1 MAPRDIVVVGAGEA
15 GARVCVALREQG
27 YDGALTLIGEERHLP
42 YERPPLSKA
51 SIVAEIEPE
60 IPTIADARRLTELGV
75 DFISGVSVDAID
87 RASRRVTLADGGSRG
102 YDKLVLATGATPRRL
117 SPPAA
122 EYGLT
127 LRTHEDALILRE
139 RLRGGGKVAIIGG
152 GFIGLELAASARA
165 LGCEVTV
172 VEAAPRLLQ
181 RATPPEL
188 STLVEARHRAEGVH
202 IILGAGVAALAR
214 DAVDLTDGRR
224 VSANTIV
231 VGIGAAPETRLAA
244 AAGLAIDNGIAVD
257 GRLVTS
263 DPDILA
269 IGDCASFPHPLFEG
283 RRMRLE
289 AWRNAFDQGAFA
301 ARSLLGAEEAFQAV
315 PWFWSDQYDQCLQI
329 AGLPEAGALIVKR
342 DLGEGAM
349 LLFHIAGDG
358 RLVAIGGWGPL
369 GKIAKD
375 IRVGEMLIARRA
387 SPSPEML
394 ASPRVKLKALL

>member
-27 YDGALTLIGEERHLP
+27 YDGALTLIGEERHFP

-51 SIVAEIEPE
+51 SIVDQTEPE
-60 IPTIADARRLTELGV
+60 IPVIADARRLTDLGV
-75 DFISGVSVDAID
+75 DFMSGVAVEALD

-117 SPPAA
+117 PLPGA
-122 EYGLT
+122 EFGLT
-127 LRTHEDALILRE
+127 LRTHEDALTLRE

-165 LGCEVTV
+165 LTCKVTII
-172 VEAAPRLLQ
+172 EAAPRLLQ

-188 STLVEARHRAEGVH
+188 SALVEARHRAEGVDF
-202 IILGAGVAALAR
+202 ILGAGVAALRR

-224 VSANTIV
+224 VPADTIV
-231 VGIGAAPETRLAA
+231 VGIGAAPETKLAA
-244 AAGLAIDNGIAVD
+244 AAGLTIDNGIAVD

-269 IGDCASFPHPLFEG
+269 IGDCASFPHPLYED

-301 ARSLLGAEEAFQAV
+301 ARSLMGAEDKFQAV

-329 AGLPEAGALIVKR
+329 AGVPDAGARMVTR
-342 DLGEGAM
+342 DLGESAK
-349 LLFHIAGDG
+349 LLFHIAEDG
-358 RLVAIGGWGPL
+358 RLVAVGGWGPL

-387 SPSPEML
+387 SPNADAL
-394 ASPRVKLKALL
+394 ASPNVKLKGFL